1 MKKFRFRALHQDRGS
16 ATAELAILIPVAM
29 TLVLGLLAVS
39 SAQLDRVKLIQ
50 AASVAVRAASH
61 LEPVTNVKVIIEK
74 IAPGSKFS
82 IESDAEVICAK
93 VSKVELVVELSE
105 KFCSRV
111 QGM

>member
-1 MKKFRFRALHQDRGS
+1 MKTIRIAQLQQDRGS

-61 LEPVTNVKVIIEK
+61 LESVAKVKRLVQK
-74 IAPGSKFS
+74 IAPGSKVS

-93 VSKVELVVELSE
+93 VSKVELAVELSE

>member
-1 MKKFRFRALHQDRGS
+1 
-16 ATAELAILIPVAM
+16 
-29 TLVLGLLAVS
+29 
-39 SAQLDRVKLIQ
+39 
-50 AASVAVRAASH
+50 
-61 LEPVTNVKVIIEK
+61 VIIEK